1 MFFLLA
7 IAIVIFVPDP
17 WNWIGFF
24 VAIVLGCFEVL
35 FWQRRVRGKQRVV
48 GAQTLI
54 GRQAVVVTPCEPV
67 GRVQID
73 AETWSAVC
81 ETGAG
86 EGTLVQVIGRRGLQL
101 VVSPVGAPEHVSV
114 TRQE

>member
-1 MFFLLA
+1 VFFLLA
-7 IAIVIFVPDP
+7 IALVIVLPDP

-24 VAIVLGCFEVL
+24 VSIVLGCFEVL
-35 FWQRRVRGKQRVV
+35 FWQRRVRGKRRVV

-73 AETWSAVC
+73 AETWAAVC
-81 ETGAG
+81 ETGVG
-86 EGTLVQVIGRRGLQL
+86 EGTLVQVVGRRGLQL
-101 VVSPVGAPEHVSV
+101 VVTPAGAPEHVSV

>member
-7 IAIVIFVPDP
+7 IALVVVLPDP

-24 VAIVLGCFEVL
+24 VSIVLGCFEVL
-35 FWQRRVRGKQRVV
+35 FWQRKVRDRGRVV

-73 AETWSAVC
+73 AETWAAEC
-81 ETGAG
+81 EIGAG
-86 EGTLVQVIGRRGLQL
+86 EGTLVQVVGRRGLQL
-101 VVSPVGAPEHVSV
+101 LVTPVGAPEHVSV
-114 TRQE
+114 TRAE